1 MSVGMIAE
9 PPVVTD
15 IPRKRWTRSEY
26 EALDTVEALQGLHLE
41 LVEGELIDKMGKKK
55 EEELPPELQGKTAE
69 EIAASL
75 KESADLKAK
84 LTKLEDER
92 SQEKVVV
99 TGLQSEFNTMKER
112 LAAAELK
119 ANPPKPRVEEEVA
132 NFVED
137 PDKAFSQRVAP
148 VATIAIQGA
157 AQTARIIAQQQLDNM
172 DLGSNGKTMDGRLF
186 RVWSNEI
193 DQQATKYQAIQLGDP
208 KAWLGIFYYIKGLK
222 ADELRDPEERKKKYN
237 FLEPANTSITPPPDG
252 KKKDG
257 VEALTDQEKH
267 VADRMKVSY
276 ENYAKRKKS
285 MQFVNT

>member
-1 MSVGMIAE
+1 MPQTS
-9 PPVVTD
+9 
-15 IPRKRWTRSEY
+15 WF
-26 EALDTVEALQGLHLE
+26 
-41 LVEGELIDKMGKKK
+41 GKKK
-55 EEELPPELQGKTAE
+55 EEELPEELRGKTAE
-69 EIAASL
+69 EIAASV
-75 KESADLKAK
+75 KEAVELKAK
-84 LTKLEDER
+84 VTKLEDER

-99 TGLQSEFNTMKER
+99 TGLQSEFNAMKER

-208 KAWLGIFYYIKGLK
+208 KAWLGIFYYIKGLR

-237 FLEPANTSITPPPDG
+237 FLEPANTNITPPPDG
-252 KKKDG
+252 KKKDD